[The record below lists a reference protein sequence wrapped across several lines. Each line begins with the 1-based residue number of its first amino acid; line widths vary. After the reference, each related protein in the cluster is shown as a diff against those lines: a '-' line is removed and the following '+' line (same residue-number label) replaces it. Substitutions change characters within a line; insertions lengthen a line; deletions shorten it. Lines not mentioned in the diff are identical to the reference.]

1 MYLYNIAL
9 LENIQLCLEIIMQ
22 AWGEKNAGNP
32 KLDTKRRRSQK

>member
-22 AWGEKNAGNP
+22 AWDEKNAGKP
-32 KLDTKRRRSQK
+32 KLDTKQRRSQK